1 MLLAEGRALKK
12 RWFTLYSSSSSAR
25 MAAEPAHSANDL
37 LWSWL
42 EKPFGSVVVVPIT
55 VRRERVD
62 WCKEVLLGDRGG
74 LRPGELEGVMRR
86 EEPGP
91 AFLLLTVNEPLAI
104 PFKGR
109 IQTANI
115 HVPARVLE
123 SPGCICRDAGI
134 TCQSYVVLSTEPSS

>member
-1 MLLAEGRALKK
+1 
-12 RWFTLYSSSSSAR
+12 

-62 WCKEVLLGDRGG
+62 WCNEVLLGDRGA
-74 LRPGELEGVMRR
+74 LKPGEFEGVMRR
-86 EEPGP
+86 DEPGP

-104 PFKGR
+104 PFR
-109 IQTANI
+109 
-115 HVPARVLE
+115 
-123 SPGCICRDAGI
+123 
-134 TCQSYVVLSTEPSS
+134 TEFRL